1 MLNVAIFLLVYQTS
15 CAHIQQLVPDAKSG
29 YYWVHIKGTKAQVY
43 CDMDNYGMNALYPL
57 YPIVLL
63 LLNPQLNLLATG
75 RA

>member
-1 MLNVAIFLLVYQTS
+1 MSPFFLLVYQTS